1 MSDEIIN
8 VNDTKQLELY
18 IHIPF
23 CARKCNYCDFLSF
36 PVNAKEHDAYINR
49 LCQEITL
56 SAPSAAAYEISTIF
70 IGGGTPSILEP
81 KCISRIMYT
90 IRRHYSV
97 RKNAEITIELN
108 PASTLR
114 YKFASYR
121 DSGIN
126 RISIGLQSANNT
138 ELKTL
143 GRLHIFEDFLKC
155 YQDARMEGFQNINI
169 DLMNEIPGQTTAS
182 WRKTLRN
189 VLMLKPEHVSIY
201 NLIIEEGTVFQRMQ
215 AAGTLSLPSE
225 DEDVA
230 MDEITKELTNR
241 YGYRRYEVSNYAK
254 PGYECRHNYGY
265 WSNIPYLGV
274 GLGASSY
281 FNGIRWSNIRDYRAY
296 LDMDLPEDAAH
307 GFVRLHQNIQILSRE
322 NQMEEFMF
330 LGLRRIEG
338 ISELEFIRR
347 FSVDIHTVF
356 GRQLEQYT
364 REGLLIHENYH
375 YRFSEHGMNVSNAIL
390 SDFLLT

>member
-1 MSDEIIN
+1 MSYEIIN

-81 KCISRIMYT
+81 KCISRIIYT

-265 WSNIPYLGV
+265 WSNVPYLGF

-307 GFVRLHQNIQILSRE
+307 GFVRLHQNMQILSRE

-364 REGLLIHENYH
+364 QNGLLIHENYH

>member
-126 RISIGLQSANNT
+126 RISIGLQSANNA

-265 WSNIPYLGV
+265 WSNVPYLGF

>member
-49 LCQEITL
+49 LCQEIAL

-81 KCISRIMYT
+81 KCISRIIYT

-114 YKFASYR
+114 YKFTSYR

-126 RISIGLQSANNT
+126 RISIGLQSANNA

-201 NLIIEEGTVFQRMQ
+201 NLIVEEGTVFQRMQ

-265 WSNIPYLGV
+265 WSNVPYLGF

-364 REGLLIHENYH
+364 QNGLLIHENYH

>member
-8 VNDTKQLELY
+8 INDTKQLELY

-56 SAPSAAAYEISTIF
+56 SAPSAACYEISTIF

-81 KCISRIMYT
+81 KCISRIIYT

-155 YQDARMEGFQNINI
+155 YQDARIQHR
-169 DLMNEIPGQTTAS
+169 S
-182 WRKTLRN
+182 
-189 VLMLKPEHVSIY
+189 
-201 NLIIEEGTVFQRMQ
+201 
-215 AAGTLSLPSE
+215 
-225 DEDVA
+225 
-230 MDEITKELTNR
+230 
-241 YGYRRYEVSNYAK
+241 YE
-254 PGYECRHNYGY
+254 
-265 WSNIPYLGV
+265 
-274 GLGASSY
+274 
-281 FNGIRWSNIRDYRAY
+281 
-296 LDMDLPEDAAH
+296 
-307 GFVRLHQNIQILSRE
+307 
-322 NQMEEFMF
+322 
-330 LGLRRIEG
+330 
-338 ISELEFIRR
+338 
-347 FSVDIHTVF
+347 
-356 GRQLEQYT
+356 
-364 REGLLIHENYH
+364 
-375 YRFSEHGMNVSNAIL
+375 
-390 SDFLLT
+390 

>member
-36 PVNAKEHDAYINR
+36 PVNAKEHDAYIDK
-49 LCQEITL
+49 LCQEISL
-56 SAPSAAAYEISTIF
+56 SAPSAAACEISTIF

-81 KCISRIMYT
+81 KYISRIMYT

-126 RISIGLQSANNT
+126 RISIGLQSANNA

-215 AAGTLSLPSE
+215 DAGTLSLPSE

-230 MDEITKELTNR
+230 MDEITKELTGR

-265 WSNIPYLGV
+265 WSNVPYLGF

-307 GFVRLHQNIQILSRE
+307 GFARLHQDVQILSRE

-338 ISELEFIRR
+338 ISEIEFIRR
-347 FSVDIHTVF
+347 FSVDIHAVF

-364 REGLLIHENYH
+364 QEGLLIHDNYH

>member
-81 KCISRIMYT
+81 KCISRIIYT

-201 NLIIEEGTVFQRMQ
+201 NLIVEEGTVFQRMQ

-265 WSNIPYLGV
+265 WSNVPYLGF

-307 GFVRLHQNIQILSRE
+307 GFVRLHQNMQILSRE

-364 REGLLIHENYH
+364 QNGLLIHENYH

-390 SDFLLT
+390 SDFFLT